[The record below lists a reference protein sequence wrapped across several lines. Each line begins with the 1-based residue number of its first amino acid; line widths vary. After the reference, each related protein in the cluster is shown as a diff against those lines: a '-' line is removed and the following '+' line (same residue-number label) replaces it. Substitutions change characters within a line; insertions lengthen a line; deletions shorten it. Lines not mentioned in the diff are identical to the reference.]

1 MLAFGRSILDTARSW
16 VDQAQLVM
24 PGYRDRI
31 VTIYHDKSEGG
42 MNLTMDQPTV
52 DGLVARGQGG
62 AGKLVESFVDGDG
75 WRNHRWLR
83 FRTAT
88 AGLDAW
94 LTGLRTGYDAPGG
107 GYPDL
112 AGIDADDKHADA
124 ALPSYGLTQGRR
136 IAVNERTKA
145 LVDLARQWNTDPAD
159 AFTDNSPSPPHPPAS
174 SPAKCSTAPPPPD
187 EVGAAG
193 EVAGVSWAVRTA
205 RIAMRGTVQPP
216 VAWRSR
222 PTAAGRQRPGRS
234 RWIGRGR
241 TSRSWSRDR
250 GSEAR

>member
-1 MLAFGRSILDTARSW
+1 MNQGGLHRRWSRWNRTGLGSMLAFGRSILDTARSW
-16 VDQAQLVM
+16 VDQSQLVM

-42 MNLTMDQPTV
+42 MNLTMDKPTV

-62 AGKLVESFVDGDG
+62 AGKLVDSFVDGDG

-94 LTGLRTGYDAPGG
+94 LTGLRTGYDATGS

-112 AGIDADDKHADA
+112 AGVDADDKHADA

-159 AFTDNSPSPPHPPAS
+159 AFTDNSPSPRPTLRLVPGEMLDRP
-174 SPAKCSTAPPPPD
+174 TPPPPQ
-187 EVGAAG
+187 
-193 EVAGVSWAVRTA
+193 TA
-205 RIAMRGTVQPP
+205 E
-216 VAWRSR
+216 
-222 PTAAGRQRPGRS
+222 PTDNP
-234 RWIGRGR
+234 
-241 TSRSWSRDR
+241 
-250 GSEAR
+250 